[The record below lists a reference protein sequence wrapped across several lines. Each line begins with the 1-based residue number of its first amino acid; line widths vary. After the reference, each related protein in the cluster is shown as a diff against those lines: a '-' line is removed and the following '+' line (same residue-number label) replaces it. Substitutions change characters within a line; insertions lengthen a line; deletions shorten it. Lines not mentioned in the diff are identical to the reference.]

1 MRFLDWDALQ
11 TGGRLLRIED
21 EVKSICLLVKRIC
34 YKLLLNLLEKG
45 VADLLHIVLLLVS
58 MQDFRDFQQVEGQGV
73 EVVVMLLSLSLFFL
87 QVDQPVL
94 LHFGFVFFLALLSR
108 FQLLFGLNYGQL
120 LQLTGNWQ
128 KTIFGFDLSLL
139 KLKVLLN
146 SHLNLQVNAWSAV
159 FVQLNESWYDV
170 FLILLFLDFI
180 LLLNLFKQH
189 LVPSLFPVL
198 PCNYQ
203 FLCPFSDFKN
213 SLKGRESALF
223 DFDFFFRIL
232 F

>member
-120 LQLTGNWQ
+120 LQLTGN
-128 KTIFGFDLSLL
+128 
-139 KLKVLLN
+139 
-146 SHLNLQVNAWSAV
+146 
-159 FVQLNESWYDV
+159 
-170 FLILLFLDFI
+170 
-180 LLLNLFKQH
+180 
-189 LVPSLFPVL
+189 
-198 PCNYQ
+198 
-203 FLCPFSDFKN
+203 
-213 SLKGRESALF
+213 
-223 DFDFFFRIL
+223 
-232 F
+232 